1 VTDTLTGNVLIKMF
15 SAFTTGGGYESTGWG
30 YGPSVG
36 SEWPLIVSII
46 SRASGAPVI
55 SGALQYTA
63 AAANGSLPE
72 RVSEYLSLAEKAGL
86 SGMLSE
92 LKPSRPAEGPEVKM
106 PPKEPTG
113 DEIHGIDVLSIEDAV
128 RCLWKEQIY
137 AESAMGCTGPVVKVP
152 GRFLEEA
159 EEVLR
164 KEGYI

>member
-1 VTDTLTGNVLIKMF
+1 MF
-15 SAFTTGGGYESTGWG
+15 SAYTTGGGYESTGWG

-36 SEWPLIVSII
+36 HEGPLIVSIL
-46 SRASGAPVI
+46 RASGAPVI
-55 SGALQYTA
+55 SGVSVIFLPLPRLVL
-63 AAANGSLPE
+63 SPE

-86 SGMLSE
+86 SDLLSE

-106 PPKEPTG
+106 PPEEPTG

-128 RCLWKEQIY
+128 RCLWKERIY

-152 GRFLEEA
+152 GRFLGKA
-159 EEVLR
+159 EEVLK